1 MHPAL
6 ATALTCIAA
15 CEDRAVTDLPPLS
28 QTVDPE
34 ALTAVLESN
43 PTATVRV
50 EYIGY
55 RLVLGPGPDEVAVI
69 DRER

>member
-6 ATALTCIAA
+6 AAALTCIAA
-15 CEDRAVTDLPPLS
+15 REDRAVTDLPPLS
-28 QTVDPE
+28 ETVDAE

-43 PTATVRV
+43 PTATVRF
-50 EYIGY
+50 EYDGY
-55 RLVLGPGPDEVAVI
+55 RVVLGPGPDAVAVI

>member
-15 CEDRAVTDLPPLS
+15 REDRAVAGLPPLGDA
-28 QTVDPE
+28 VDTE

-43 PTATVRV
+43 PTVTVRF
-50 EYIGY
+50 EYAGY
-55 RLVLGPGPDEVAVI
+55 RVVVGPDPDAVTVI
-69 DRER
+69 ERDR